1 MFSTQ
6 KSFKTGVY
14 RSNGAVANWKFRISL
29 KKIHSLIEI
38 PRFDQTLEPNILE
51 EQTENEEVQLN
62 ISWQEKVFS
71 QYEIDYYGVKNNCI
85 TDLQK
90 NYHHIIKSTGLSE
103 QRKNDKIFT
112 YTTADNYSPDEEI
125 FDMAKQATRQRI
137 DQDENA
143 FESMYIMADLDSE
156 VLLFSLRWDPTE
168 KLLLIYPDFNC
179 MKINPYYKEIQ
190 GDSRQMYHFGIKNLS
205 RKGQFT
211 GSKETVQIQDNLIN
225 KLMRLTLREE
235 LSKDHFS
242 YPNNHQQ
249 QFLVLLE
256 IKSGVGFSYDYTHVR
271 FKIDLPIE
279 AKITDGFI
287 DGSTHSSKQTK
298 GTWQYAHC
306 HEICFEIPE
315 NHDIDENVRV
325 YFEVISIDSW
335 KRERLLGNACLDIKL
350 MSQVVETTLTCL
362 KIANNNNFY
371 DKLEAFLVGGRRE
384 INLEEFFGSKENSLL
399 NRYGS
404 STERSGELDIKCQV
418 VQQHRPQIIQLAGG
432 PNAKKHGKFRA
443 NVITI
448 EELLSSY
455 QRARERLEDIVNLK
469 Y

>member
-1 MFSTQ
+1 M
-6 KSFKTGVY
+6 
-14 RSNGAVANWKFRISL
+14 
-29 KKIHSLIEI
+29 
-38 PRFDQTLEPNILE
+38 
-51 EQTENEEVQLN
+51 QLN

-156 VLLFSLRWDPTE
+156 VLLFSLRWDATE

-225 KLMRLTLREE
+225 KVGDI
-235 LSKDHFS
+235 SKFK
-242 YPNNHQQ
+242 
-249 QFLVLLE
+249 LV
-256 IKSGVGFSYDYTHVR
+256 
-271 FKIDLPIE
+271 
-279 AKITDGFI
+279 
-287 DGSTHSSKQTK
+287 
-298 GTWQYAHC
+298 
-306 HEICFEIPE
+306 
-315 NHDIDENVRV
+315 
-325 YFEVISIDSW
+325 
-335 KRERLLGNACLDIKL
+335 
-350 MSQVVETTLTCL
+350 
-362 KIANNNNFY
+362 
-371 DKLEAFLVGGRRE
+371 
-384 INLEEFFGSKENSLL
+384 
-399 NRYGS
+399 
-404 STERSGELDIKCQV
+404 
-418 VQQHRPQIIQLAGG
+418 
-432 PNAKKHGKFRA
+432 
-443 NVITI
+443 
-448 EELLSSY
+448 
-455 QRARERLEDIVNLK
+455 
-469 Y
+469 